1 MAARTLRGVAASP
14 GLAVGSV
21 RRLDWRPE
29 AAEPVPAERRAAEL
43 ESAERALEAAAVE
56 LELLAGSL
64 RERGRGAEAEIVETG
79 ALMARDPSLRAEV
92 ERAVRQRGHAA
103 PAGILAAGDVLAA
116 RLHAIDDPTLAARAA
131 DVRSLAGRAARLA
144 AGTADSTSADDRP
157 QVLVAAD
164 LGPADIAELEAGI
177 AGVALAEGGVTAHA
191 AIVARSLGLPMVIGL
206 GDQVLSLPEGGSVVL
221 DGGAGQLVI
230 SPPPVL
236 VSRAAAAHSAAAA
249 TRRRHAAASHLEAR
263 TSDGRRVRTLAN
275 VASAAELEIA
285 LAAGAEGIGLLRT
298 ELAFLD
304 ASGWPTEADHVSA
317 LRPILSRLP
326 GGPATVR
333 LLDFGGDKTPPFLAG
348 ARLRGVPLL
357 LTAPAALR
365 AQLQAILTVAAGMEL
380 RLLIPMVTEV
390 GQVEAVRALLRELGG
405 EAAVGAMIEVP
416 AAVTM
421 ADRIAPQV
429 DFFSIGTNDLTQF
442 QLGLDR
448 GSAGK
453 APAHHPAVLRLVA
466 RTVEVARKRGI
477 LVDVCGEAASDLTGL
492 QAFVG
497 LGVDEISVGAARVGL
512 VRCWLRELT
521 YARAAAQAT
530 RALAAANA
538 EEVENLFSRGGASFR
553 ECGDAG
559 R

>member
-1 MAARTLRGVAASP
+1 MSQRTLLGVAASP
-14 GLAVGSV
+14 GLAAGSV
-21 RRLDWRPE
+21 RRLDWLPE

-43 ESAERALEAAAVE
+43 ESAERALEAAAVQ
-56 LELLAGSL
+56 LEQLAESL
-64 RERGRGAEAEIVETG
+64 RRRGRSAEAEIVETG

-92 ERAVRQRGHAA
+92 ERAVCERGEVA

-116 RLHAIDDPTLAARAA
+116 RLRAIDNPTLAARAD
-131 DVRSLAGRAARLA
+131 DVRSLARRAARLA
-144 AGTADSTSADDRP
+144 AGPAGSAIATNGP

-177 AGVALAEGGVTAHA
+177 AGVALAAGGVTAHA

-206 GDQVLSLPEGGSVVL
+206 GDQVLSLREGRSVVL
-221 DGGAGQLVI
+221 DGGAGRLVV
-230 SPPPVL
+230 SAPPAL
-236 VSRAAAAHSAAAA
+236 VSAAKAAHSAAAA

-263 TSDGRRVRTLAN
+263 TADGRWVRTLAN

-304 ASGWPTEADHVSA
+304 ASGWPTEAEHVRA
-317 LRPILSRLP
+317 LRPILARLP

-365 AQLQAILTVAAGMEL
+365 AQLKAILTVAAGMEL
-380 RLLIPMVTEV
+380 RLLIPMVTEP
-390 GQVEAVRALLRELGG
+390 GQVEAVRALLQELGG
-405 EAAVGAMIEVP
+405 KAAVGAMIEVP

-466 RTVEVARKRGI
+466 RTVEVARERGI
-477 LVDVCGEAASDLTGL
+477 PVDVCGEAASDLTGL

-512 VRCWLRELT
+512 VRCWLRDLSYE
-521 YARAAAQAT
+521 RAAEQAT
-530 RALAAANA
+530 LALAASSAD
-538 EEVENLFSRGGASFR
+538 EVEKLFSGPGASFR
-553 ECGDAG
+553 ECGDTG